1 MSRQS
6 TFAEH
11 LQANRVG
18 RAELYST
25 VRPKPMNLPA
35 DQEERSRVI
44 RETARRVIERH
55 RDELERLAHK

>member
-18 RAELYST
+18 CAEIYPT
-25 VRPKPMNLPA
+25 VRPKQMNLPA

>member
-18 RAELYST
+18 CAEIYPT

-44 RETARRVIERH
+44 RGLHDA
-55 RDELERLAHK
+55 